1 MKKITILLL
10 SAVFVSQMAFAQT
23 VSADKVPA
31 AVTSA
36 FKTKF
41 PAAANTTWQMKSGK
55 TYEASF
61 KVNNDTVTAT
71 FDQAGKWQETET
83 ALKTTALPA
92 AVQSTLSKDFTGYK
106 INEASKIEQAQKG
119 SCYEAE
125 IARGTEM
132 YDVQLSPEGKMLSK
146 TKVPAEK
153 TTKG

>member
-10 SAVFVSQMAFAQT
+10 SAVFVTQMAFAQT

-41 PAAANTTWQMKSGK
+41 PAAVKPTWEMKNGTTYKA
-55 TYEASF
+55 TF
-61 KVNNDTVTAT
+61 KVNDEPVYAS
-71 FDQAGKWQETET
+71 FDQTGKWQKTKTE
-83 ALKTTALPA
+83 LKTTALPP

-106 INEASKIEQAQKG
+106 VNEASKIEQAEKG
-119 SCYEAE
+119 SSYEAE
-125 IARGTEM
+125 IVKGEEK
-132 YDVQLSPEGKMLSK
+132 YDVQFNPEGKMLSK

-153 TTKG
+153 AAKG

>member
-10 SAVFVSQMAFAQT
+10 WAVFAGQMAFAQT
-23 VSADKVPA
+23 ISADKVPA

-36 FKTKF
+36 FKGKF
-41 PAAANTTWQMKSGK
+41 PGAVSPTWKMKAGK
-55 TYEASF
+55 VYEADF
-61 KVNNDTVTAT
+61 KLNNETVSAS

-92 AVQSTLSKDFTGYK
+92 AVQSTLSKVFEGYK

-125 IARGTEM
+125 IAKGTEM

-153 TTKG
+153 SAKG